1 MNKSKNIT
9 SPFRWVD
16 DALELLDQ
24 TRLPREIRYVRC
36 CSVADVIDAIAK
48 MIVRGAPAIGI
59 AAAYGVALAARERFD
74 QDGKAWRERIRGDLD
89 ALRATRPTAVNLDW
103 ALKRISAE
111 FDSIVGEPYPQLLTI
126 ARRLH
131 ADDIAANINLGANG
145 AKLIL
150 PGSGVLTHCNA
161 GALATAGFGTAL
173 GVIRSAWVLGHLSS
187 VFVTETRPWLQG
199 ARLTAWELMQDDIPV
214 TLIADMASAYLMQ
227 QGRIDWVITGAD
239 RIAANGDTANKI
251 GTYALATLAR
261 AHNVKFMIAAPTS
274 TIDRDTSVG
283 DHIRIEC
290 RPKTEVTH
298 VAGQEMAT
306 RDVEVFNPVFDVTPA
321 HLIDFLVTEKG
332 VVERPNREAIQ
343 ALFND

>member
-1 MNKSKNIT
+1 
-9 SPFRWVD
+9 
-16 DALELLDQ
+16 
-24 TRLPREIRYVRC
+24 
-36 CSVADVIDAIAK
+36 
-48 MIVRGAPAIGI
+48 
-59 AAAYGVALAARERFD
+59 
-74 QDGKAWRERIRGDLD
+74 
-89 ALRATRPTAVNLDW
+89 
-103 ALKRISAE
+103 
-111 FDSIVGEPYPQLLTI
+111 
-126 ARRLH
+126 
-131 ADDIAANINLGANG
+131 
-145 AKLIL
+145 
-150 PGSGVLTHCNA
+150 
-161 GALATAGFGTAL
+161 
-173 GVIRSAWVLGHLSS
+173 
-187 VFVTETRPWLQG
+187 
-199 ARLTAWELMQDDIPV
+199 MQDDIPV

-274 TIDRDTSVG
+274 TIDRDSSVG
-283 DHIRIEC
+283 DQIRIEC